1 LLSESAIADDRL
13 LLPVEDVAR
22 LLSVKPRTVW
32 KWAACGRVP
41 RPVKI
46 GGRTLW
52 RRAELEEWVEGG
64 CPSRRWVK
72 M

>member
-1 LLSESAIADDRL
+1 VTENAIADDRL
-13 LLPVEDVAR
+13 LLGAEDVAR
-22 LLSVKPRTVW
+22 LLSVAPRTVW
-32 KWAACGRVP
+32 KMDAAGKIP
-41 RPVKI
+41 RPI
-46 GGRTLW
+46 RLGRRTLW